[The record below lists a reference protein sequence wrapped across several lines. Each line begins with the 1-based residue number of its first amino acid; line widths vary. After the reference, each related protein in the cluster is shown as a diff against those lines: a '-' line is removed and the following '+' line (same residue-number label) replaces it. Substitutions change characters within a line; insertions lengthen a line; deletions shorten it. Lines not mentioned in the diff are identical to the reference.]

1 MKTLKNRTI
10 LIGRDPE
17 KPRLLAA
24 ISVGGKMKL
33 VAIDNAVIPSSISRL
48 QASANSAHCKI
59 DVDNN
64 AEMTITN
71 LKDTN
76 ITVVD
81 GVSVVSRR
89 ITLSSKITLGKDDY
103 VLDINKVVSA
113 VKSAI
118 GVDIT
123 PLKRVWE
130 EYEAMGDAIT
140 KKQQDLNRRRMLP
153 MLIGVGTTVLTGILH
168 MFLEKEDSS
177 TAMFITLPIAIISLI
192 ICVKNY
198 RQKDTSVQD
207 RKKAKDWFTDNYVCP
222 ACKKFMGSEEY
233 KLLAQKGKCPRCG
246 AEFLQ
251 E

>member
-24 ISVGGKMKL
+24 VAVGGKMKL
-33 VAIDNAVIPSSISRL
+33 VAVDSSVIPNSISRI
-48 QASANSAHCKI
+48 QASANTAHCKI
-59 DVDNN
+59 DIDNN

-71 LKDTN
+71 LKDAN
-76 ITVVD
+76 ITIVD

-89 ITLSSKITLGKDDY
+89 ITPSSKITLGKDDY
-103 VLDINKVVSA
+103 VLDLNRVVAA
-113 VKSAI
+113 VKGAI
-118 GVDIT
+118 GIDIT
-123 PLKRVWE
+123 PLKKVWE
-130 EYEAMGDAIT
+130 EYEAKGDAIT
-140 KKQQDLNRRRMLP
+140 KRQQDLNRRRMLP
-153 MLIGVGTTVLTGILH
+153 MLIGVGSGLVSAVLGALSPQIVLPV
-168 MFLEKEDSS
+168 
-177 TAMFITLPIAIISLI
+177 TLPIMVISLI

-198 RQKDTSVQD
+198 RQKDTSVEE

-222 ACKKFMGSEEY
+222 ACKKFMGNEEY
-233 KLLAQKGKCPRCG
+233 KLLAQRAKCPRCG